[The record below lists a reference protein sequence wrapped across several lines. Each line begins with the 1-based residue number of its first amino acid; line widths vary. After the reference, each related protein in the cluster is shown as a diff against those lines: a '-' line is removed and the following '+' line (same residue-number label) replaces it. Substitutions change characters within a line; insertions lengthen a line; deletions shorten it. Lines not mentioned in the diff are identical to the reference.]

1 MTTKINKQIY
11 PDVNPDLLELM
22 RDIYSKYTGYQ
33 VAECIKVIRME
44 ITQQKEE
51 QALDDA
57 ISALLL
63 KKTT

>member
-1 MTTKINKQIY
+1 MIFSENNMTIKPTPI
-11 PDVNPDLLELM
+11 DADLLELM

-51 QALDDA
+51 QALDRK
-57 ISALLL
+57 SVV
-63 KKTT
+63 